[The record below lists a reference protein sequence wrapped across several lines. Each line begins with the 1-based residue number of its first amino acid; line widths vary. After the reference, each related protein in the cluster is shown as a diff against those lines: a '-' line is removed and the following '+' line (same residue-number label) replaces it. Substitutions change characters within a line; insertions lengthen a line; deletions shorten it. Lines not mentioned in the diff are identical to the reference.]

1 MRGSTVKRRG
11 WSSSGASTLLRMS
24 GDSDKVYL
32 GIKFHADHRNR
43 ELVDWISEVFE
54 EHGLATVCVARD
66 MEDWGRVSFD
76 AHDLMQRAFDAIR
89 HSAAV
94 VVEFTE
100 KGVGLGIEAGYAA
113 ALGIP
118 VFVLL
123 RADAEVSTTLD
134 GISSEVF
141 RYVDDGSLNNAA
153 ACIADAIG
161 RAPCRPYRHV

>member
-1 MRGSTVKRRG
+1 MQVS
-11 WSSSGASTLLRMS
+11 A
-24 GDSDKVYL
+24 DSDNVYL
-32 GIKFHADHRNR
+32 AIKFHADHRNK
-43 ELVDWISEVFE
+43 ELVDRISEMFKE
-54 EHGLATVCVARD
+54 QGLTTVCVARD

-76 AHDLMQRAFDAIR
+76 AHDLMQRALNAIR

-123 RADAEVSTTLD
+123 RPEAEMSTTLY
-134 GISSEVF
+134 GISAEVF
-141 RYVDDGSLNNAA
+141 RYVDDRSLNTAA
-153 ACIADAIG
+153 ARIAKTIS
-161 RAPCRPYRHV
+161 RAPVQTQWHISVRP